1 MITAS
6 SYWIHPTDPIV
17 AAGSSRQ
24 TANKKEELIRRAL
37 ASETRITQ
45 RQQLLKKLWKL
56 QWRGQDGESQHGVVL
71 RVN

>member
-6 SYWIHPTDPIV
+6 SHWIHPTDPVV

-24 TANKKEELIRRAL
+24 TAIKKEELIRRAL
-37 ASETRITQ
+37 AGETRITQ

-56 QWRGQDGESQHGVVL
+56 HRRGQDGES
-71 RVN
+71 